1 MRNAIFLSA
10 VLTLPIYPQIVSVGA
25 VAGTN
30 ITNDV
35 SSLGGGGRNTIP
47 GATQTLLTDPG
58 GRRLIIGLK
67 LELRLPQNWGIE
79 VNALHRKVQLTTT
92 TIFSPPISRPDGSQ
106 FSILGPFTTT
116 LTSWEFPVLAKYR
129 LPIPKLQPF
138 LTAGPSFRP
147 GGTSLSQ
154 IGVTAGGGVAFQTGS
169 LHIEPTLRYTRWSAS
184 NRYPIGGPN
193 VNQVELLVGLDSPS
207 REQGVRAFGRPLSVG
222 LIAGVGL
229 GADFKA
235 RNSFFTLPQS
245 NSGIYGILL
254 EVALPKNLAIE
265 GDGLYRPLHGSTLQ
279 GSSRVQFAH
288 LTWEFPVLL
297 KYRFPTVRTLRPFAE
312 AGPSFR
318 AEGNLNIRS
327 VSHYGATVG
336 AGVEWKLRRFRISPT
351 FRYTGWA
358 GKNDSSVD
366 RTATNQAHLLVPFA
380 F

>member
-169 LHIEPTLRYTRWSAS
+169 LHIDPTLRYTRWSAS

-222 LIAGVGL
+222 LIAGVGRERISRPGTVSL
-229 GADFKA
+229 PF
-235 RNSFFTLPQS
+235 RN
-245 NSGIYGILL
+245 
-254 EVALPKNLAIE
+254 
-265 GDGLYRPLHGSTLQ
+265 
-279 GSSRVQFAH
+279 
-288 LTWEFPVLL
+288 
-297 KYRFPTVRTLRPFAE
+297 PTAAYTASCSKWHYPRTLRSREMGSTA
-312 AGPSFR
+312 
-318 AEGNLNIRS
+318 LCTDLRS
-327 VSHYGATVG
+327 KAVRECSS
-336 AGVEWKLRRFRISPT
+336 RISPGS
-351 FRYTGWA
+351 FR
-358 GKNDSSVD
+358 
-366 RTATNQAHLLVPFA
+366 FC
-380 F
+380 